1 MEPISL
7 IVTIF
12 AILAVLYLLAA
23 CLIVIR
29 QYERG
34 VVLTLGRYTGTRSPG
49 LNLLIPFVQTIQ
61 RADIRVRVNE
71 VTPQDLITRDN
82 VSVKVTAVVYYRIV
96 DPEKALLSVQNY
108 VEAIDQL
115 AQITLRSTIGQHNLD
130 ELLSQQQKLNDVIAD
145 IIETRT
151 AEWGV
156 KVDHVEIRSVDLTP
170 DMIRAMAQEA
180 EAERGARAR
189 VTTAQGERNAA
200 QALAEAAA
208 ILAGQPAALHLRTL
222 ACLKEVGA
230 ENATIIVFPI
240 GQDAML
246 PPSAARLATAISGA
260 AVKARQAA
268 PES

>member
-1 MEPISL
+1 MEMINYG
-7 IVTIF
+7 IV
-12 AILAVLYLLAA
+12 AVVVLLVVYLLAA
-23 CLIVIR
+23 SLIVIR

-34 VVLTLGRYTGTRSPG
+34 VVLTLGRYTGTREPG
-49 LNLLIPFVQTIQ
+49 LNVLIPLVQTIQ

-96 DPEKALLSVQNY
+96 DPEKALLGVQNY

-130 ELLSQQQKLNDVIAD
+130 ELLSQQQKLNDVIAE
-145 IIETRT
+145 IIEKRT
-151 AEWGV
+151 DAWGV

-189 VTTAQGERNAA
+189 VTTALGERNAA

-208 ILAGQPAALHLRTL
+208 ILSTQPAALHLRTL

-230 ENATIIVFPI
+230 ENATIIVFPM
-240 GQDAML
+240 GQEAML
-246 PPSAARLATAISGA
+246 PPSAAALATALGGT
-260 AVKARQAA
+260 VKA
-268 PES
+268 P